1 MGAGKILSIIAG
13 IITLLST
20 FLLVWF
26 TGTMGLE
33 TWGAHGAGL
42 AMVMIKMFTEAA
54 TYEIAMSVPIWAVYI
69 IAVGVILFL
78 IAGLFQLIGAKVKAL
93 AIIGSL
99 FPLALGVIVI
109 LGTFDVVPGMMDNL
123 AFMLSDLEFEADV
136 LPFDFPLASISIG
149 TYGLLAGGLLGLISG
164 FMSRE

>member
-26 TGTMGLE
+26 TGTGIYTGLN
-33 TWGAHGAGL
+33 AHGAGL
-42 AMVMIKMFTEAA
+42 AMNVLNMFQNAA
-54 TYEIAMSVPIWAVYI
+54 AYEIDMSIPIWAVYI
-69 IAVGVILFL
+69 IAVGAILFL

-123 AFMLSDLEFEADV
+123 AFMLSDLEFVADV